1 MLGPMR
7 FIAFEGLDGSGKT
20 TLIQGIANALK
31 HNGVPFCITREP
43 GGTKLGEDLRHFLLK
58 TDGEVPTPRTELLL
72 YEAIRSQHVD
82 TFIRPQLKKGQWIL
96 CDRFI
101 ASSLAFQAAGR
112 NLNEK
117 DVSWLNMFATHNLI
131 PDLTILLK
139 LDPKQCKKRRQNR
152 KEDRF
157 EKENFSFHQKIL
169 ESYEK
174 QAKENKDSWFV
185 INAELPKETVLSTVL
200 KEFERRK
207 WIPF

>member
-1 MLGPMR
+1 MLSPMR

-20 TLIQGIANALK
+20 TLIQGIAKALK
-31 HNGVPFCITREP
+31 HNEVPFCITREP
-43 GGTKLGEDLRHFLLK
+43 GGTKLGEELRHFLLK
-58 TDGEVPTPRTELLL
+58 TDGEIPTPRTELLL

-82 TFIRPQLKKGQWIL
+82 TLIRPQLKKGQWVL

-112 NLNEK
+112 SLNEK
-117 DVSWLNMFATHNLI
+117 DVSWLNMFATHNLT
-131 PDLTILLK
+131 PDLTVLLR
-139 LDPKQCKKRRQNR
+139 LDPKESKKRRQDR

-157 EKENFSFHQKIL
+157 EKEDFSFHQKIL

-185 INAELPKETVLSTVL
+185 INAELSKETVLSAVL

-207 WIPF
+207 WIPS

>member
-20 TLIQGIANALK
+20 TLIQGIASALK

-43 GGTKLGEDLRHFLLK
+43 GGTKLGEELRHFLLK

-82 TFIRPQLKKGQWIL
+82 TFIRPQLEKGQWIL